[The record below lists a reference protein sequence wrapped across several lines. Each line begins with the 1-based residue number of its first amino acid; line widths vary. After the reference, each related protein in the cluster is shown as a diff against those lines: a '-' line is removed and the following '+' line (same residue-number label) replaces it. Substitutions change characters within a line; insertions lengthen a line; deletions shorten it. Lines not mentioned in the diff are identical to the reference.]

1 MNDQCWSAKNTVS
14 PILCWGNTLT
24 GFITPSP
31 TCTVI
36 QTPQLDN
43 IATKPSVKRMAEA
56 TYRALLPVRYL
67 QILILFTKTT
77 DSEDSWKKNKN
88 PRQEEKK
95 KTRLKRVHILYVVKI
110 IWNRSFDHAAEASHH
125 SLIPFIP
132 SKNKR
137 RKKRKSKQTWCECV
151 QYQVLVLEGD
161 GERWEPL
168 QNWSHWFRS
177 LGSPVWRAGKEGGSS
192 GNTDS

>member
-88 PRQEEKK
+88 PRQEEKRK
-95 KTRLKRVHILYVVKI
+95 QGWSVYTSSMWSKLFETAALTMLQKHPTIHLFPLFPPKIKEEKREK
-110 IWNRSFDHAAEASHH
+110 ASRHGV
-125 SLIPFIP
+125 SVYSI
-132 SKNKR
+132 R
-137 RKKRKSKQTWCECV
+137 
-151 QYQVLVLEGD
+151 Y
-161 GERWEPL
+161 
-168 QNWSHWFRS
+168 
-177 LGSPVWRAGKEGGSS
+177 
-192 GNTDS
+192 